1 MQVFFTLL
9 TVCFTACVTAANNNT
24 DKIVFKS
31 ILILWQNNYLPESS
45 LKQRMSQKIMQKIN
59 KIKISVINKVNTK

>member
-1 MQVFFTLL
+1 MLYSV
-9 TVCFTACVTAANNNT
+9 CVTAANNNT

-45 LKQRMSQKIMQKIN
+45 LKQRMSHKIMQKIN
-59 KIKISVINKVNTK
+59 KIKFSVINKVNTK

>member
-1 MQVFFTLL
+1 MLYSV
-9 TVCFTACVTAANNNT
+9 CVTAANNNT

-59 KIKISVINKVNTK
+59 KIKFSVINKVNTK